1 MLVMDSEYRINPDEA
16 LRHPFIS
23 MSHFVDAN
31 INNSTLVKS
40 SLQKMEVCK
49 RKVCQLKVISD
60 ESLFIYEISARGPD
74 FFIFSIISMI

>member
-49 RKVCQLKVISD
+49 RKVIRQVTSLVIP
-60 ESLFIYEISARGPD
+60 LIYYEIYPREPLFLAQ
-74 FFIFSIISMI
+74 FL

>member
-49 RKVCQLKVISD
+49 RKVIRQVTSLVIT
-60 ESLFIYEISARGPD
+60 LIYEIYAREGYYLY
-74 FFIFSIISMI
+74 F

>member
-49 RKVCQLKVISD
+49 RKVCQLTVISD
-60 ESLFIYEISARGPD
+60 DSFLIYEIYARAD
-74 FFIFSIISMI
+74 TYF